1 MSMGQDV
8 AEVGMTP
15 EPGRSPNLVTVEPSL
30 GRTIVFPTH
39 VRYAVLA
46 TASSLAVL
54 TYVQRQGFWG
64 GAPYIREALDLNPAQ
79 MGDLASIWLIAYG
92 LFQVPGGLLGD
103 RLGARHL
110 LTILVFCWSL
120 LIGAVALTGLMPPG
134 AWWTFT
140 ILLVLRFL
148 FGAFQAGGF
157 PALARVIADW
167 VPSQQRGFAQ
177 GLVWTF
183 SRLGGA
189 LAPLLVL
196 WLFNAFGEWT
206 RPFWVLAGL
215 GLVWCLLF
223 WPWFRNRPEEHA
235 SVNAAELRLI
245 RGSGPDNDP
254 PSQDHAAVRLSWRG
268 LLANQNVWALCLMYG
283 FVGFSGNFITS
294 LLTDYLR
301 HHRNLTKE
309 TTAWVAALPLAAG
322 IVSCL
327 LGGVV
332 SDWLIRR
339 TGSRKWGR
347 RLVGCTVLVLA
358 GLSTLSTIWVHEVWL
373 LALAFSAMFFFND
386 ATMGPAW
393 ASCADVGECYAGT
406 LSGAMNMTGA
416 ILGAAGMSIAGRL
429 FHRGA
434 DNVVFILFACSY
446 ALAALCWL
454 VVDVTRP
461 LVPRAE

>member
-1 MSMGQDV
+1 MGHDEADLRTTTQ
-8 AEVGMTP
+8 
-15 EPGRSPNLVTVEPSL
+15 PGRPADPQVVGPTLD
-30 GRTIVFPTH
+30 RAIVFPTH

-64 GAPYIREALDLNPAQ
+64 GAPYIREALDLNPTQ
-79 MGDLASIWLIAYG
+79 MGDLASIWLVAYG

-103 RLGARHL
+103 RFGARHL
-110 LTILVFCWSL
+110 LTVLVVSWSL
-120 LIGAVALTGLMPPG
+120 LIGAVALTGLLPAG
-134 AWWTFT
+134 AWWTFSF
-140 ILLVLRFL
+140 LLVLRFL

-167 VPSQQRGFAQ
+167 VPREQRGFAQ

-189 LAPLLVL
+189 LAPLLIL
-196 WLFNAFGEWT
+196 WLFNILGEWT
-206 RPFWVLAGL
+206 LPFWVLAGL
-215 GLVWCLLF
+215 GLIWCLFF
-223 WPWFRNRPEEHA
+223 WPWFRNRPEEHP
-235 SVNAAELRLI
+235 SVNPAELAII
-245 RGSGPDNDP
+245 RGTGPVSDRAEQSDVSP
-254 PSQDHAAVRLSWRG
+254 VRLSWRNW
-268 LLANQNVWALCLMYG
+268 LANVNVLALCAMYG

-294 LLTDYLR
+294 LLPDYLR
-301 HHRNLTKE
+301 HHRNLTRE
-309 TTAWVAALPLAAG
+309 ATAWVAALPLAAG
-322 IVSCL
+322 VVSCL
-327 LGGVV
+327 LGGTV
-332 SDWLIRR
+332 SDLLIRW

-358 GLSTLSTIWVHEVWL
+358 GLSALSSIWVHEVWL

-393 ASCADVGECYAGT
+393 ASCADVAERYAGT

-416 ILGAAGMSIAGRL
+416 FLGAAGMAVAGRL
-429 FHRGA
+429 FQRGA
-434 DNVVFILFACSY
+434 DEVMFVLFACSY

-454 VVDVTRP
+454 LVDVTRP
-461 LVPRAE
+461 LAPRNA